1 MALKSISSKKPKS
14 TWNVPS
20 IVPIF
25 LVILAEVF
33 VVGAFVALISV
44 VDKRNRKAEQ
54 PEVAAPKTGEVR
66 VAATPAPK
74 LSGGGPVS
82 NVDDGE
88 MVADG
93 NVNDVLDNSGLGD
106 ENTVETASDGNINIY
121 SETVTIE
128 EDNNIDMGSD
138 ENDDIILQSPTSSFE
153 NDPLF

>member
-1 MALKSISSKKPKS
+1 M
-14 TWNVPS
+14 
-20 IVPIF
+20 
-25 LVILAEVF
+25 VIF
-33 VVGAFVALISV
+33 VVR
-44 VDKRNRKAEQ
+44 KRKKQVEQ

-93 NVNDVLDNSGLGD
+93 NVNDVLDISGLGE
-106 ENTVETASDGNINIY
+106 ENTVERGSDGNIDID
-121 SETVTIE
+121 SEAYTIE
-128 EDNNIDMGSD
+128 EDSNVDMGSD
-138 ENDDIILQSPTSSFE
+138 ENDDIILQSPTSSFD

>member
-20 IVPIF
+20 IIPIF

-33 VVGAFVALISV
+33 LVGAFVVLISV
-44 VDKRNRKAEQ
+44 VNKRNKKAEQ
-54 PEVAAPKTGEVR
+54 PEVAVPKTGEVR
-66 VAATPAPK
+66 AAFTPVSK
-74 LSGGGPVS
+74 MSGGGPVS

-93 NVNDVLDNSGLGD
+93 NVNDVLDNSGIGY
-106 ENTVETASDGNINIY
+106 ENTVESGSDGNIDIY
-121 SETVTIE
+121 SEAYTIE
-128 EDNNIDMGSD
+128 EEDNVDIVSD
-138 ENDDIILQSPTSSFE
+138 ENDDIILQSPTSSFD